1 MASSGNFA
9 TMNPSIQLGGSD
21 DDRSS
26 GYTEK
31 GNLKVNVI
39 KQKSGPC
46 SSIGIRTSGKYYFEV
61 YVNSFFGGTNVALV
75 NESWNIDAQPGW
87 QTPSQNTSDYDLV
100 GYYFGNGNLNNAQSA
115 GDGNNFTSYGSALT
129 GGSVLGVAVD
139 VDNGKVWFHKD
150 GTYPNSGNPATGA
163 NPARGSGGTIT
174 TAMDFTTKTWFVT
187 AGGWGQTT
195 GIITYNFGQDST
207 FGGEISAGGNQDSN
221 SHGDFKYSVPS
232 GFTCLSSNNVP
243 ISSDIDPAQTDDDY
257 SGKLFSPIIWTGNGS
272 TNNITGLGF
281 QPDLVWTKGRSTTY
295 NNRIWDSSR
304 GVQKYLDADSFDAE
318 ATLSTGLT
326 AFDSDGFTLGSGGS
340 QNSNGA
346 TYVAWCW
353 RLNGGTTASNTSG
366 DINSTTQA
374 SDKTGL
380 SIVTY
385 TGNGS
390 QGQSIGHSL
399 TKAPEMVWFKNRDQG
414 STPLNMD
421 WIVALS
427 TSTGSPFSSLSGS
440 SQCLEL
446 NNSNNLASKYRNEGN
461 FTPTTSTFSVPANGN
476 APYWFNRSG
485 DDYVAYCWH
494 SVEGFSKFGLYE
506 GNGNADGA
514 FIYTGFRPRML
525 FVKSADSASGDWIVI
540 DTVRST
546 SNVTNAGLS
555 WNANYAEATSNREC
569 DILSNGFKPRTSNTN
584 LNKGSETYLYGAW
597 GDVPFKYNNTF

>member
-1 MASSGNFA
+1 
-9 TMNPSIQLGGSD
+9 MNPAIQLGGSD

-26 GYTEK
+26 GYSSN

-100 GYYFGNGNLNNAQSA
+100 GYYFGNGKLNNAQSA
-115 GDGNNFTSYGSALT
+115 GDGNNFTTYGDALT

-257 SGKLFSPIIWTGNGS
+257 PGKQFNTVLWTGNGS
-272 TNNITGLGF
+272 TNAITGLGF

-390 QGQSIGHSL
+390 QGQTIGHGL
-399 TKAPEMVWFKNRDQG
+399 TKAPEMVWFKNRDYG
-414 STPLNMD
+414 TRGVDMD

-427 TSTGSPFSSLSGS
+427 TSTGSPFASLSGS
-440 SQCLEL
+440 SQTLEL
-446 NNSNNLASKYRNEGN
+446 NNTNALLAKYRTEGN
-461 FTPTTSTFSVPANGN
+461 FTPTTSTFNVPNNGN
-476 APYWFNRSG
+476 APYWFNGSG

-494 SVEGFSKFGLYE
+494 SVEGFSKFGFYT
-506 GNGNADGA
+506 GNANDDGP
-514 FIYTGFRPRML
+514 FIYTGFRPAMVFL
-525 FVKSADSASGDWIVI
+525 KNTAQSSSEWSVHDSARNTFNPVDKELFWNGSDAEG
-540 DTVRST
+540 TGK
-546 SNVTNAGLS
+546 NV
-555 WNANYAEATSNREC
+555 
-569 DILSNGFKPRTSNTN
+569 DFLSNGFKIRKNTGAMN
-584 LNKGSETYLYGAW
+584 NQVQYLFGAW

>member
-9 TMNPSIQLGGSD
+9 IMNNTIQLGGSD

-26 GYTEK
+26 GYTEN

-440 SQCLEL
+440 SQTLEL
-446 NNSNNLASKYRNEGN
+446 NGSGNLTSKYRNEGN

>member
-1 MASSGNFA
+1 MASAGNFA
-9 TMNPSIQLGGSD
+9 TMNPAIQLGGSD

-26 GYTEK
+26 GYSSN

-174 TAMDFTTKTWFVT
+174 TAMDFTKTWFVT

-243 ISSDIDPAQTDDDY
+243 ISSDIDPAQTDDDF
-257 SGKLFSPIIWTGNGS
+257 GEKLFSPIIWTGNGS

-295 NNRIWDSSR
+295 NNRLWDSSR
-304 GVQKYLDADSFDAE
+304 GVQKYLDSDSDDAE

-326 AFDSDGFTLGSGGS
+326 AFGSDGFTLGSGGS

-353 RLNGGTTASNTSG
+353 RANGGVTSSNSDGSITS
-366 DINSTTQA
+366 TVQA
-374 SDKTGL
+374 NTKLGF

-385 TGNGS
+385 AGNSTNGATY
-390 QGQSIGHSL
+390 GHGLSAKPDFSL
-399 TKAPEMVWFKNRDQG
+399 TKVRNKSGESWIAYHSSMGYNKFGRLNTNGLFETNNTTRFSQEPTASLVYLGTDP
-414 STPLNMD
+414 STN
-421 WIVALS
+421 
-427 TSTGSPFSSLSGS
+427 TGY
-440 SQCLEL
+440 
-446 NNSNNLASKYRNEGN
+446 N
-461 FTPTTSTFSVPANGN
+461 
-476 APYWFNRSG
+476 
-485 DDYVAYCWH
+485 YVSYIWH
-494 SVEGFSKFGLYE
+494 NVEGMQHFGSYTA
-506 GNGNADGA
+506 NASDDGP

-525 FVKSADSASGDWIVI
+525 FVKNVDENSTEWEVR
-540 DTVRST
+540 DTAVNT
-546 SNVTNAGLS
+546 FNP
-555 WNANYAEATSNREC
+555 ANKGIYWDQDQAEATRSEKY
-569 DILSNGFKPRTSNTN
+569 DILSNGFKIRTNGGPGNYNS
-584 LNKGSETYLYGAW
+584 GSTIIFGAW
-597 GDVPFKYNNTF
+597 ADVPYKYNNTF

>member
-1 MASSGNFA
+1 
-9 TMNPSIQLGGSD
+9 IQLGGSD
-21 DDRSS
+21 DSRSS

-100 GYYFGNGNLNNAQSA
+100 GYYFGNGKLNNAQSA
-115 GDGNNFTSYGSALT
+115 GDGNNFTTYGDALT

-414 STPLNMD
+414 STPL
-421 WIVALS
+421 
-427 TSTGSPFSSLSGS
+427 
-440 SQCLEL
+440 
-446 NNSNNLASKYRNEGN
+446 
-461 FTPTTSTFSVPANGN
+461 
-476 APYWFNRSG
+476 
-485 DDYVAYCWH
+485 
-494 SVEGFSKFGLYE
+494 
-506 GNGNADGA
+506 
-514 FIYTGFRPRML
+514 
-525 FVKSADSASGDWIVI
+525 
-540 DTVRST
+540 
-546 SNVTNAGLS
+546 
-555 WNANYAEATSNREC
+555 
-569 DILSNGFKPRTSNTN
+569 
-584 LNKGSETYLYGAW
+584 
-597 GDVPFKYNNTF
+597 

>member
-9 TMNPSIQLGGSD
+9 IMNNTIQLGGSD

-26 GYTEK
+26 GYTEN

-100 GYYFGNGNLNNAQSA
+100 GYYFGNGKLNNAQSA

-243 ISSDIDPAQTDDDY
+243 ISDDIDPAQTDDDFPSKQFNAVLY
-257 SGKLFSPIIWTGNGS
+257 TGNGS
-272 TNNITGLGF
+272 SNAISGLGF
-281 QPDLVWTKGRSTTY
+281 KPDLVWGKSRSASQSHRLY
-295 NNRIWDSSR
+295 DSSR
-304 GVQKYLDADSFDAE
+304 GGSSMLFSDTNAAAQ
-318 ATLSTGLT
+318 TGSVFMT
-326 AFDSDGFTLGSGGS
+326 SFDSDGFTYSSSGS
-340 QNSNGA
+340 NANDNTV

-353 RLNGGTTASNTSG
+353 RANGGTTATNSEGNHDCTLQANAKAGFSIMTLGNYTS
-366 DINSTTQA
+366 A
-374 SDKTGL
+374 SG
-380 SIVTY
+380 VT
-385 TGNGS
+385 
-390 QGQSIGHSL
+390 IGHGL
-399 TKAPEMVWFKNRDQG
+399 DKAPFFYIHK
-414 STPLNMD
+414 PL
-421 WIVALS
+421 
-427 TSTGSPFSSLSGS
+427 
-440 SQCLEL
+440 
-446 NNSNNLASKYRNEGN
+446 NSNNWHVYHSGIGATKALLLNTTAAQATAIGYWANTEPTADVLSLGN
-461 FTPTTSTFSVPANGN
+461 TFAGTSDGVVYAW
-476 APYWFNRSG
+476 AE
-485 DDYVAYCWH
+485 
-494 SVEGFSKFGLYE
+494 VEGYSKFGTYV
-506 GNGNADGA
+506 GNGNADGP
-514 FIYTGFRPRML
+514 FIYTGFRPRL
-525 FVKSADSASGDWIVI
+525 VVQKRVDGTGSWRVWDSARHTFNPNDAIVRWEDSGAE
-540 DTVRST
+540 DTA
-546 SNVTNAGLS
+546 NAS
-555 WNANYAEATSNREC
+555 VSF
-569 DILSNGFKPRTSNTN
+569 LSNGFKIRI
-584 LNKGSETYLYGAW
+584 TYTEVNADGGDYVYMCW